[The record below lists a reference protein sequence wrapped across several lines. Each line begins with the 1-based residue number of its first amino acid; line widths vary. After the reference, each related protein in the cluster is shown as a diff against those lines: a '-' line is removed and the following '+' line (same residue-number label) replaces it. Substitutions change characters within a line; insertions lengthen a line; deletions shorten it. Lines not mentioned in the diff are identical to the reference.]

1 MKPSVLRICSAFLL
15 MGIAIAV
22 SLGMMAAAVGEVEQE
37 EQSPDYVWIR
47 LPFITSPGSQIR
59 LYSSKGLPTGVLQ
72 ADDKGCAV
80 SGPLPPGSYYA
91 VTEDC
96 CCVFSLSETAQV
108 VPLGPCGQFD
118 GQALH
123 LTGENMGSITVT
135 AQAEGETWLEYT
147 LSDGSGHSY
156 QMLRQKPA
164 GVVSCVFSAIP
175 YGSYRLEENGVFQC
189 NVILSGEN
197 PNITVSL
204 P

>member
-1 MKPSVLRICSAFLL
+1 MKPSVLRVCSAFLL
-15 MGIAIAV
+15 MAIAIAV
-22 SLGMMAAAVGEVEQE
+22 SLGMMAAAVGEEKQD
-37 EQSPDYVWIR
+37 EQSPDCVWIH
-47 LPFITSPGSQIR
+47 LPLRTSPGRQIR
-59 LYSSKGLPTGVLQ
+59 LYSSNGLPAGVLQ
-72 ADDKGCAV
+72 ADENGCAV
-80 SGPLPPGSYYA
+80 TGPLPAGSYYA

-108 VPLGPCGQFD
+108 LPLGTCGRFD

-135 AQAEGETWLEYT
+135 ARAEGEDWLEYT

-156 QMLRQKPA
+156 QMLRQRPV
-164 GVVSCVFSAIP
+164 GVVSCVFSAVP
-175 YGSYRLEENGVFQC
+175 YGSYRLEENGIFQC